1 MSKLH
6 NHGTRFAIRQASQ
19 TELKDSPMRLP
30 NNSESSRVVESSL
43 NEVSSLPVHEPS
55 SFHSQ
60 KTAIL
65 MNKQKQLQ
73 ARNLISPLSRSI
85 AGKKGTTASKTTA
98 SSIEIL
104 PKQKNKPND
113 STATTPTSTN
123 LLTIFSTSPTI
134 DESSSKT
141 TTLKPIS
148 LSSKTVC
155 VPSTKYKSVGKTL
168 TTTDAV
174 GMKKTSTSTIIKMP
188 SGISLIRDLQNKNNI
203 QRDIIKDL
211 KLKLVERDKTIAHL
225 HESSM
230 SRVFILL
237 FIHIISPSVCCLFIL
252 AVPTEPL
259 VIDWIN
265 HMYEL
270 VHKEEIKDQINYESY
285 AKRLNMDENTLKNC
299 ILEDDRVKTARE
311 IVRNFP
317 DYQEIINMNNAWQ
330 WIDKEQISIVLEFI
344 RQQFGAS
351 LSKTDQVVRMSLS
364 TMVRTASWKVRG
376 DTGTVNLSDNAAQL
390 SGECDGHNGEV
401 EEEEEEEE

>member
-6 NHGTRFAIRQASQ
+6 NHGTRFAIRQASE

-113 STATTPTSTN
+113 STATKPTSTN
-123 LLTIFSTSPTI
+123 LLTIFSTSPTV

-155 VPSTKYKSVGKTL
+155 IPSTKYKSVGKTL

-174 GMKKTSTSTIIKMP
+174 GMKKTSTSTITKMP

-225 HESSM
+225 HESS
-230 SRVFILL
+230 IT
-237 FIHIISPSVCCLFIL
+237 
-252 AVPTEPL
+252 VPTEPL